1 MRHRYDSLIGQVVAA
16 NVVLVTLTLIA
27 AALVGRL
34 DTQGGGEESWQLLVL
49 ALVIVLTF
57 CVNLW
62 MLQRRFRPLE
72 DLIERVER
80 IDPAEPATFE
90 VAAEP
95 FDEIGRLARSFRRM
109 LDRMEEERLR
119 SGKAVLRAQEEER
132 RRVARDLHDEVNQA
146 LTAILLRLEAL
157 LHEVPPERAA
167 EVAELKRLAT
177 QAMDELLSLARQL
190 RPTALDD
197 HGLVPAIEAQLRG
210 FGERAGIKAQLT
222 TSGNPGAL
230 DDEKQTV
237 VYRVVQEAL
246 ANAGRHARAGSV
258 EVALDVNRGG
268 AELRVSDD
276 GVGFDPGGDATG
288 GLGLEGM
295 AERARLVGG
304 ELDLRSS
311 PGAGTQLTLRV
322 PETRPGPA
330 SIGDLGETTTRPGP
344 ASIGDLGEMTARTD
358 GPPVAKLGGSE

>member
-1 MRHRYDSLIGQVVAA
+1 MRKRYDSLIGQVVAA
-16 NVVLVTLTLIA
+16 NVVLVTLTLLA
-27 AALVGRL
+27 AALVGGL
-34 DTQGGGEESWQLLVL
+34 NKQGGDETWQLLVL
-49 ALVIVLTF
+49 VLVIVLTF
-57 CVNLW
+57 VVNLW

-72 DLIERVER
+72 NLIERVEL
-80 IDPAEPATFE
+80 IDPSQPSTFE
-90 VAAEP
+90 ITGDPVE
-95 FDEIGRLARSFRRM
+95 EINRLAHSFRR
-109 LDRMEEERLR
+109 LLERMDEERLR

-157 LHEVPPERAA
+157 GHDLVEEQAA
-167 EVAELKRLAT
+167 EVRELKRLAT

-210 FGERAGIKAQLT
+210 FGERAGIQARLT
-222 TSGNPGAL
+222 TDGNPGTL

-258 EVALDVNRGG
+258 EVALSVNGG
-268 AELRVSDD
+268 EAELRVSDD
-276 GVGFDPGGDATG
+276 GVGFDPAVVRDG

-295 AERARLVGG
+295 AERAKLVGG

-311 PGAGTQLTLRV
+311 PGAGTELTLRV
-322 PETRPGPA
+322 P
-330 SIGDLGETTTRPGP
+330 
-344 ASIGDLGEMTARTD
+344 
-358 GPPVAKLGGSE
+358 